1 MTLALK
7 VDGLTKYFGGVRAV
21 SDLSF
26 EAQAG
31 ETLGLIGPNGAGK
44 TTVFN
49 LISGVYPVDLG
60 RVEIHGRDITHM
72 PSRQRV
78 RVGLARNFQNVRLMP
93 HLTVLENLI
102 VGQHVRAGLVT
113 DLLIPYRLIP
123 NHRWKREAR
132 EALAECGLEAYAS
145 EAVQA
150 LPYGV
155 RKQVDL
161 IRATLA
167 GAKLLMLDEP
177 AAGLNPTES
186 NALRDH
192 LRSLKKRGIT
202 ILLVEHNMHFVSSIC
217 DQIIVLNFGEKIA
230 EGSFHQVRQDAKV
243 REAYLGQE
251 GE

>member
-7 VDGLTKYFGGVRAV
+7 VDKLTKHFGGVRAV
-21 SDLSF
+21 SDLCF
-26 EAQAG
+26 EAQTG
-31 ETLGLIGPNGAGK
+31 QTLGLIGPNGAGK

-60 RVEIHGRDITHM
+60 SVEIHGCDITHM
-72 PSRQRV
+72 PSGQRV
-78 RVGLARNFQNVRLMP
+78 RVGLARSFQNVRLMS
-93 HLTVLENLI
+93 HLTVLENLLL
-102 VGQHVRAGLVT
+102 GQHVRAASISA
-113 DLLIPYRLIP
+113 LLIPYRLIP

-132 EALAECGLEAYAS
+132 EALAECGLEAYAN
-145 EAVQA
+145 EAVHA

>member
-21 SDLSF
+21 SDLCF
-26 EAQAG
+26 GAEVGQ
-31 ETLGLIGPNGAGK
+31 TLGLIGPNGAGK

-60 RVEIHGRDITHM
+60 RVEVNGQDITSM

-78 RVGLARNFQNVRLMP
+78 RAGLARNFQNVRLMP
-93 HLTVLENLI
+93 HLTVLENLL
-102 VGQHVRAGLVT
+102 VGQHVRASSLT
-113 DLLIPYRLIP
+113 DLFVPYRLMP

-132 EALAECGLEAYAS
+132 AALAECGLEAYAD
-145 EAVQA
+145 EAVNA

-177 AAGLNPTES
+177 AAGLNPTET

-192 LRSLKKRGIT
+192 LRNLKERGVT
-202 ILLVEHNMHFVSSIC
+202 LLLVEHDMHFVSSIC
-217 DQIIVLNFGEKIA
+217 DQIVVLNFGEKIA
-230 EGSFHQVRQDAKV
+230 EGTFDQVRQDTKV

-251 GE
+251 GD

>member
-7 VDGLTKYFGGVRAV
+7 VDKLTKNFGGVRAV
-21 SDLSF
+21 SDLCF
-26 EAQAG
+26 EAQTG
-31 ETLGLIGPNGAGK
+31 QTLGLIGPNGAGK

-60 RVEIHGRDITHM
+60 SVEIHGCDITHM
-72 PSRQRV
+72 PSGQR
-78 RVGLARNFQNVRLMP
+78 
-93 HLTVLENLI
+93 
-102 VGQHVRAGLVT
+102 VRAGLVT

-132 EALAECGLEAYAS
+132 EALAECGLEAYAN
-145 EAVQA
+145 EAVHA

>member
-44 TTVFN
+44 TSVFN

-72 PSRQRV
+72 PSRQRA

-167 GAKLLMLDEP
+167 GARLLMLDEP

-192 LRSLKKRGIT
+192 LRSLKERGIT
-202 ILLVEHNMHFVSSIC
+202 LLLVEHDMHFVRNIC
-217 DQIIVLNFGEKIA
+217 DQIVVLNFGEKIA
-230 EGSFHQVRQDAKV
+230 EGSFDQVRQDARV

-251 GE
+251 GD